1 MNKPHFQ
8 LKYKAIKSQPSPLTG
23 FLAAAANSS
32 SYGFHTSAVPSTPHH
47 LKFRPALNLNCGA
60 KEEKQEWEHKR
71 TKSWG
76 QEDCVSWWLMPGR
89 LLSRGASSIWTQGK
103 GDKAAESHHTAGR
116 GQQEAY
122 QAMLHKGTQG
132 ISSMSQTKHKMALGL
147 INTGLPRLM
156 VVINTCLHYPT
167 NRVQNNK
174 YIFNETLTQ
183 EYKEKKKKNR
193 KWVGQGREESQKS
206 RPISYFGWDIQGR
219 ESCKT

>member
-1 MNKPHFQ
+1 
-8 LKYKAIKSQPSPLTG
+8 
-23 FLAAAANSS
+23 
-32 SYGFHTSAVPSTPHH
+32 
-47 LKFRPALNLNCGA
+47 
-60 KEEKQEWEHKR
+60 
-71 TKSWG
+71 
-76 QEDCVSWWLMPGR
+76 MPGR

-183 EYKEKKKKNR
+183 EYKEKKKKTENGLVKGEKNPR
-193 KWVGQGREESQKS
+193 SQDLFLILDEIYREESPAKRRRVMQL
-206 RPISYFGWDIQGR
+206 
-219 ESCKT
+219 